1 MNLNELKSKIDKLIE
16 QGKGD
21 LEIYDYDK
29 TSMYAKKINNIEIV
43 LLYNR
48 DLYLTDRE
56 NYKYR
61 SMNELDVDIIFNN
74 GEEVIKF
81 YW

>member
-81 YW
+81 Y